1 MSADAQGTFTILFA
15 GGGTGG
21 HLMPGLSVA
30 EELRRRYP
38 QSRLVFVGA
47 SSALEKRMVERRRF
61 EFRALPCM
69 KFSGSFLSMPGWVAR
84 TSGGLWA
91 ARRLVAE
98 LEPQVIVSLGGHA
111 ALAPSLAGVLAG
123 IPLAVME
130 QNALPGKVSRILS
143 MWAREVYAPWP
154 GTEEHF
160 RNPSRVIVTGNPVRG
175 DLPRP
180 RSPELAARFGLDPH
194 KKTLLIACG
203 SLGAQA
209 VNRAVIAAL
218 RRLEAEKSWLQVLHS
233 TGEVSYE
240 ETRAAYAQCAL
251 QSAVLPFIEEMPA
264 AYALCDLAL
273 CRAGGTTLAELTV
286 QGVAAVVVPLPSAA
300 NDHQRKNASHIA
312 GAGAAFLLD
321 QADLS
326 GEQLATALLNLLGN
340 EETLQRMRAASL
352 LVGRPNATENVVARL
367 IGLLPS
373 QPAPLATAAAAVQ
386 GGN

>member
-1 MSADAQGTFTILFA
+1 MSASGQGTFTMLFA

-30 EELRRRYP
+30 EELRQRFP
-38 QSRLVFVGA
+38 ESRLVFAGA

-61 EFRALPCM
+61 EFRALPCV
-69 KFSGSFLSMPGWVAR
+69 KFDGSPLSVPGWLAR

-98 LEPQVIVSLGGHA
+98 LDPAVIVSLGGHA

-123 IPLAVME
+123 VPLAVME

-143 MWAREVYAPWP
+143 QWAREVYAPWP

-160 RNPSRVIVTGNPVRG
+160 RNPDRVIVTGNPVRS

-180 RSPELAARFGLDPH
+180 RSAESATRFGLDPH
-194 KKTLLIACG
+194 KKTLLVACG
-203 SLGAQA
+203 SQGAQA

-218 RRLEAEKSWLQVLHS
+218 PRLEAEKSWLQILHS

-240 ETRAAYAQCAL
+240 ETRVAYARCPL

-264 AYALCDLAL
+264 AYALSDLAL

-286 QGVAAVVVPLPSAA
+286 QGVAAVLVPLPAAA

-326 GEQLATALLNLLGN
+326 GERLAAALLNLLRN

-352 LVGRPNATENVVARL
+352 LVGRPKATENVVTRL
-367 IGLLPS
+367 ITMLPS
-373 QPAPLATAAAAVQ
+373 QPAPLAAPAAAVQ
-386 GGN
+386 GGG